1 MSKQQVLDLI
11 NNQITSN
18 GNGEITASVLRPI
31 LQSIV
36 NQTNDLSGLLSELN
50 TSDKTNIVNA
60 INSILSVN
68 IPAKTVLRNIN
79 ITGVDFDKS
88 EMEWVKDAINN
99 TIASNGFFTANLGEQ
114 IVFTFDIVSNLL
126 ENEAEIQRK
135 YYRLLTGNIF
145 VNTVSEVEL
154 MPDGFSNLTL
164 DFNSSL
170 VINLGNIGTSEIE
183 DAFNENANQ
192 PFTINGEKYIKAIQ
206 NSDAKLWKW
215 IGGDGTFG
223 NSSTL
228 AETQWFVDLT
238 TGAQPNVNENIPNLI
253 KINQSY
259 YLLSRTPTN
268 SALKKGLGF
277 GDVVSNGMLTDDIL
291 ITRARW
297 ANTLGDNDI
306 TNFGTYANKYKDGNY
321 TNVTF
326 TKF

>member
-1 MSKQQVLDLI
+1 M
-11 NNQITSN
+11 
-18 GNGEITASVLRPI
+18 
-31 LQSIV
+31 
-36 NQTNDLSGLLSELN
+36 
-50 TSDKTNIVNA
+50 
-60 INSILSVN
+60 
-68 IPAKTVLRNIN
+68 
-79 ITGVDFDKS
+79 
-88 EMEWVKDAINN
+88 EMDRRRW
-99 TIASNGFFTANLGEQ
+99 
-114 IVFTFDIVSNLL
+114 
-126 ENEAEIQRK
+126 
-135 YYRLLTGNIF
+135 Y
-145 VNTVSEVEL
+145 
-154 MPDGFSNLTL
+154 
-164 DFNSSL
+164 
-170 VINLGNIGTSEIE
+170 
-183 DAFNENANQ
+183 
-192 PFTINGEKYIKAIQ
+192 
-206 NSDAKLWKW
+206 
-215 IGGDGTFG
+215 FG